1 MLMQTTRIGIPESAK
16 KRPLSGL
23 PRQVKLTDKQS
34 KFVSCVAE
42 GMSLIAAYRASY
54 ATQANDNVVSVST
67 NELMRNPK
75 IISAIKAMVVQKTHE
90 SKLASTQA
98 EAKLFLVEQLM
109 ETSRHCQDEALR
121 LKALE
126 LLAASMGIVITNSHA
141 RTRIKLSGNAGA
153 CDSSTAQ
160 AQVIL

>member
-1 MLMQTTRIGIPESAK
+1 MQTTSFGITDSAQ

-23 PRQVKLTDKQS
+23 PRQVKLTAKQS

-75 IISAIKAMVVQKTHE
+75 IISAIKAKVAQKAHE

-109 ETSRHCQDEALR
+109 ETCRHCHEEALR

-126 LLAASMGIVITNSHA
+126 LLAASMGIVITHTHTLYA
-141 RTRIKLSGNAGA
+141 
-153 CDSSTAQ
+153 D
-160 AQVIL
+160 

>member
-1 MLMQTTRIGIPESAK
+1 MQITNIGAPESANK
-16 KRPLSGL
+16 KPPGEL

-75 IISAIKAMVVQKTHE
+75 IMGAIKALVAQKMHE

-98 EAKLFLVEQLM
+98 EAKIFLVEQLM
-109 ETSRHCQDEALR
+109 ETTRHCQDEALR

-126 LLAASMGIVITNSHA
+126 LLAASMGIVITNSYAPHA
-141 RTRIKLSGNAGA
+141 
-153 CDSSTAQ
+153 D
-160 AQVIL
+160 